1 MMGRVSGK
9 VAIITGAASGMGK
22 ADAELLAQEG
32 ATVVVTD
39 LNEADGQ
46 AVADAIGE
54 QAVFMRLNVTDEENW
69 KAVISATVEQFGR
82 LDILVNNA
90 GMIALG
96 NIVDTDLESWRMV
109 NAVNSDGVFL
119 GCKHAIPAMAES
131 GGGSI
136 INMSSVAAI
145 HGQSFVA
152 AYTASKGAVRALTK
166 NIAMFCK
173 EQKNGIRCNS
183 VHPDGVKTPMVVKVA
198 TGKETATREDIEE
211 IGKFGNMCEPEDIA
225 NLVLYLASD
234 ESRFVN
240 GAASRRNRPWKNCS
254 ILCGSRTVSPP
265 MTFATGC
272 CGTWPRNSP
281 HWRGFAACGC
291 VPPTVRLPR
300 LRDVVCST
308 AHRPPMRCS
317 PCGWT
322 MPEPPGP
329 GSP

>member
-1 MMGRVSGK
+1 
-9 VAIITGAASGMGK
+9 MGK
-22 ADAELLAQEG
+22 ADAELLAREG
-32 ATVVVTD
+32 ARVVVTD
-39 LNEADGQ
+39 LNEAGGR

-54 QAVFMRLNVTDEENW
+54 SAVFMHLDVADEDNW
-69 KAVISATVEQFGR
+69 RSVVAATLARFGR

-96 NIVDTDLESWRMV
+96 TIVDTDLDTWRKI

-152 AYTASKGAVRALTK
+152 AYTASKGAVRSLTK

-198 TGKETATREDIEE
+198 TGKDNATQEE
-211 IGKFGNMCEPEDIA
+211 IDELGGAMNMCDPEDVA

-240 GAASRRNRPWKNCS
+240 GAEMLIDNAST
-254 ILCGSRTVSPP
+254 ITPP
-265 MTFATGC
+265 VG
-272 CGTWPRNSP
+272 
-281 HWRGFAACGC
+281 
-291 VPPTVRLPR
+291 V
-300 LRDVVCST
+300 
-308 AHRPPMRCS
+308 
-317 PCGWT
+317 
-322 MPEPPGP
+322 
-329 GSP
+329 

>member
-1 MMGRVSGK
+1 MGRVAGK
-9 VAIITGAASGMGK
+9 VAIVTGAASGMGK

-39 LNEADGQ
+39 LNEVDGKAVAEAIGGQ
-46 AVADAIGE
+46 AI
-54 QAVFMRLNVTDEENW
+54 FMRLDVTDEDNW
-69 KAVISATVEQFGR
+69 RAVIADTVSRFGG

-183 VHPDGVKTPMVVKVA
+183 IHPDGVKTPMVVKVA
-198 TGKETATREDIEE
+198 MGKDTATQEDIDEV
-211 IGKFGNMCEPEDIA
+211 GKFGNMCEPEDIA

-240 GAASRRNRPWKNCS
+240 GAEMLIDNAST
-254 ILCGSRTVSPP
+254 ITPP
-265 MTFATGC
+265 VG
-272 CGTWPRNSP
+272 
-281 HWRGFAACGC
+281 
-291 VPPTVRLPR
+291 V
-300 LRDVVCST
+300 
-308 AHRPPMRCS
+308 
-317 PCGWT
+317 
-322 MPEPPGP
+322 
-329 GSP
+329 